1 MGGIAVV
8 KDRHRPANQV
18 TPAIRKIQVG
28 SLAVAS
34 SQLLEIGQQALAAVA
49 GCAARGGPLLRC
61 QLLASEFY
69 EALRRELREPSKI
82 ELARRFILIAATH
95 QCQRTATANS
105 PAAMLADLKGA
116 ITILQ
121 FDDLPVTLETAR
133 SRPMLR
139 VIEGGLSRS
148 GN

>member
-1 MGGIAVV
+1 VV
-8 KDRHRPANQV
+8 P
-18 TPAIRKIQVG
+18 
-28 SLAVAS
+28 
-34 SQLLEIGQQALAAVA
+34 SQLFEIGQQALAAVA
-49 GCAARGGPLLRC
+49 GCAAKGGPLLRC

-69 EALRRELREPSKI
+69 EALRCELREPAKL
-82 ELARRFILIAATH
+82 ELARRFILIAAVH

-121 FDDLPVTLETAR
+121 FDGLPIVPETAR

-148 GN
+148 GIS